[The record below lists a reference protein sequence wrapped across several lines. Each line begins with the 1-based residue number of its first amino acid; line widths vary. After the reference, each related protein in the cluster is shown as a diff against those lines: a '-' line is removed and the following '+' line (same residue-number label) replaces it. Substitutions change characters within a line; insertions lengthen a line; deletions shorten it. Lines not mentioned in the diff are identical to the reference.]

1 MIDSI
6 EQYLAKL
13 KEELSGSDRAT
24 IHDALSDAEEYLR
37 TSLEG
42 AAVKDST
49 ALAAVINE
57 YGSPEEIAAEYKRIE
72 RHDAGVTAVRR
83 EVIKPPVPA
92 VSKTTDTRPFFI
104 RFWTVFG
111 EPAAWGALLYSLLA
125 MITGILYFTW
135 AVTGISLS
143 AGLLVLII
151 GLPIAGLFLLSVRGI
166 ALIEGRMVEAL
177 LGVRMPRR
185 ARYTEKNV
193 GIWQRFKNM
202 LGDER
207 TWFSIIYMILQLP
220 LGVLYFSVLISLISV
235 ALWTIAWP
243 VISIIFGQP
252 LFMTTNHLYYATGW
266 LVPIA
271 FIAGALILTATMH
284 LAKAIGKG
292 HGALAK
298 ALLVR
303 L

>member
-6 EQYLAKL
+6 EQYLARL

-24 IHDALSDAEEYLR
+24 IQDALSDAEEYLR
-37 TSLEG
+37 MALEG
-42 AAVKDST
+42 AVVKDAT
-49 ALAAVINE
+49 TLAAAINE

-72 RHDAGVTAVRR
+72 RHDGGVTAVRR
-83 EVIKPPVPA
+83 EVIKSPVPA

-104 RFWTVFG
+104 RFWAVFG
-111 EPAAWGALLYSLLA
+111 EPGAWGALLYSLLA

-135 AVTGISLS
+135 AVTGISVS
-143 AGLLVLII
+143 AGLLVLVI
-151 GLPIAGLFLLSVRGI
+151 GIPIAGLFLLSVRGI
-166 ALIEGRMVEAL
+166 ALVEGRMVEAL

-185 ARYTEKNV
+185 ARYTEKNI

-202 LGDER
+202 LRDER

-220 LGVLYFSVLISLISV
+220 LGVVYFSVLISLISV
-235 ALWTIAWP
+235 GLWTIAWP
-243 VISIIFGQP
+243 VISIVFDQP
-252 LFMTTNHLYYATGW
+252 LLMTTNHAYYATGW
-266 LVPIA
+266 LVPIS
-271 FIAGALILTATMH
+271 IIIGALILTATMH

-292 HGALAK
+292 HSALAK